1 MGVSTNAGETY
12 DHTTIRE
19 DIHDALISISPT
31 ETPFMSAVGTRD
43 VDSVNPEWVEVDLAS
58 VDTSNYVIEGESAPG
73 NDAPT
78 TGKRLSNYTQ
88 LSDKVVEV
96 SSTAKAVNGV
106 GDIQTLGKQMY
117 FKMKEL
123 KRDMEQMLAGV
134 NNAAVAG
141 ASGTA
146 RETASLSA
154 FMITNTKRGSG
165 GANPTLSGTTAGYPN
180 AAATD
185 GTLRAISEDTFNELI
200 ADCWDAGAEPSMV
213 LCGSAL
219 KQKMSGTFTGV
230 NTRYVDAGD
239 KTLSRA
245 VDFYVSDFGELTI
258 VPSRFVRSRDI
269 FVLDPSMARVGYLQ
283 KTKQVPLAKTG
294 HADRKMISAEYAL
307 IVDSEAAHGHYAD
320 LDASL

>member
-19 DIHDALISISPT
+19 DIHDALISITPT
-31 ETPFMSAVGTRD
+31 DTPFMSAIGTRD

-58 VDTSNYVIEGESAPG
+58 VDTTNYVIEGESAPD

-78 TGKRLSNYTQ
+78 AGKRLSNYTQ

-96 SSTAKAVNGV
+96 SSTAQAVNGV
-106 GDIQTLGKQMY
+106 GDIQTVAKQMY

-123 KRDMEQMLAGV
+123 KRDMEQMLVGV

-146 RETASLSA
+146 RETASFSA
-154 FMITNTKRGSG
+154 FMISNAERGTG
-165 GANPTLSGTTAGYPN
+165 GAAPTLSGTTSGYPN

-185 GTLRAISEDTFNELI
+185 GTLRAISEDTFNDLL
-200 ADCWDAGAEPSMV
+200 ATCWDAGAEPAMA

-219 KQKMSGTFTGV
+219 KQKISGSFTGV
-230 NTRYVDAGD
+230 NTRYVDAED
-239 KTLSRA
+239 KKLSRA
-245 VDFYVSDFGELTI
+245 VDFYVSDFGEMQI
-258 VPSRFVRSRDI
+258 VPSRFIRSRDLFI
-269 FVLDPSMARVGYLQ
+269 IDPSMARMGWLQ
-283 KTKQVPLAKTG
+283 KTKQTPLAKTG
-294 HADRKMISAEYAL
+294 HADRKMISCEYAL
-307 IVDSEAAHGHYAD
+307 IVDSEKAHGHYAD